1 MTSDLSA
8 AMGRDDVELRAP
20 RDAAERD
27 ALGTILGH
35 CFGIAENDLRAL
47 LEQQALSDLV
57 VLRHG
62 AELVGGLILV
72 DMGQHF
78 GGRSVPLCG
87 VAAVGIA
94 PEHRGAGFG
103 RALVRGTVARMA
115 SRGAPLSALYPATVP
130 LYRSGGFELAGSR
143 YEHRLRLD
151 NWSQRAGELRVR
163 EGGADDFDAMRR
175 AQAAYTA
182 PHDGTL
188 DRGDYVWHRVR
199 SPRGESARHYV
210 VDGVGDD
217 GPAAYVSF
225 TQPKRTDGVMG
236 YDLAL
241 TDLVVN
247 DPAAGRRL
255 LAFLSTHG
263 SLAGKVTLFGAPQ
276 PELLGMLPE
285 WRAETRLMMHWMTR
299 VLDLPAALRARG
311 YAPGLSAEV
320 SLRLRDELCT
330 QHAGNWLLRVR
341 DGAAEVLPGGDGEVE
356 LSERGAAA
364 LFTGFQSPRA
374 LARMGLASG
383 PPDALDRVGALFA
396 GRGPWMSE
404 MF

>member
-1 MTSDLSA
+1 MTPDLSA
-8 AMGRDDVELRAP
+8 ALGRDDVELATP
-20 RDAAERD
+20 RDDAERN

-35 CFGIAENDLRAL
+35 CFGIAEPDLRAL
-47 LEQQALSDLV
+47 LEQQQMRDLV

-103 RALVRGTVARMA
+103 RALVRGTVAHMA
-115 SRGAPLSALYPATVP
+115 SRGAPLSALYPATIP

-151 NWSQRAGELRVR
+151 NWSQRAGALRVR
-163 EGGADDFDAMRR
+163 EAGEDDVDAMQR
-175 AQAAYTA
+175 AQARHVA

-188 DRGDYVWHRVR
+188 DRGDYVWRRVR
-199 SPRGESARHYV
+199 TPRGDATRHYLV
-210 VDGVGDD
+210 EPEAGGEVE
-217 GPAAYVSF
+217 AYVSF
-225 TQPKRTDGVMG
+225 TQPKRTDGGLG

-247 DPAAGRRL
+247 EAEAGRRL

-263 SLAGKVTLFGAPQ
+263 SLAGKVTLFGAAQ
-276 PELLGMLPE
+276 PELLAMLPE
-285 WRAETRLMMHWMTR
+285 WRADTRLQMHWMTR

-320 SLRLRDELCT
+320 SLRLHDELCT
-330 QHAGNWLLRVR
+330 EHAGDWLLRVA
-341 DGAAEVLPGGDGEVE
+341 DGAAEVLPGGDAEVE

-374 LARMGLASG
+374 LARMGLVSG
-383 PPDALDRVGALFA
+383 PPDALDRLGALFA
-396 GRGPWMSE
+396 GRGPWMAE